1 MELTRVKWLRQLRQ
15 IHTVKSDAGFET
27 IQRILC
33 KIIIMSD
40 KKARYTTV
48 CVCVYIYMILISY

>member
-48 CVCVYIYMILISY
+48 CVCVYTYT